1 MVKETAWLMLVT
13 HLHLFN
19 LVIWGLLTKK
29 NLGDFILIRKIPRS
43 FNYWW
48 FDFFIEKVSFR
59 NTKLASKR
67 EDFMINYSK
76 NSISKT
82 VIYF

>member
-1 MVKETAWLMLVT
+1 MVKETALLMLVT
-13 HLHLFN
+13 HLHLLN
-19 LVIWGLLTKK
+19 PVIWGLLTKK

-43 FNYWW
+43 FDYWW

-67 EDFMINYSK
+67 KDF
-76 NSISKT
+76 
-82 VIYF
+82 